1 MSNNPANGEPRLH
14 SSGGFTSKK
23 IVLLAGGI
31 AFFLMLVV
39 VLTLSSKG
47 QASAS
52 PQEQGFANSPSPIT
66 TTPTA
71 PPESVLAPSTVARNE
86 ERFTPPPPPVTN
98 PQYLM
103 PTPQT
108 PTLEQQRAQAREQQ
122 LADFRQQQLMAAM
135 RANTQVPINTQVVKE
150 MEQTTSEI
158 ADLQRKLIDHAA
170 ASMSGQLDASLGFQQ
185 MSHQDQNLQFAST
198 NRPVGYL
205 QYDVQNPIAVAN
217 ELRAGT
223 MIPAVLMTGIN
234 SDLPNSI
241 VATVSRNIF
250 DSVTGKNVLI
260 PQGSKLFGTYSSR
273 IVFGQSRVLIA
284 WDRLNLPNGQTL
296 HLDSMAGVDTAGYS
310 GFADQVDRKTWQ
322 IFGNALMLGMISGLA
337 QVGVNE
343 TGSET
348 ADAVADGVTQQ
359 FAQAGA
365 SLLEKNLDVQPTIT
379 VRTGYRFNVLVNK
392 DVILPT
398 WGTAL

>member
-1 MSNNPANGEPRLH
+1 M
-14 SSGGFTSKK
+14 
-23 IVLLAGGI
+23 
-31 AFFLMLVV
+31 
-39 VLTLSSKG
+39 
-47 QASAS
+47 
-52 PQEQGFANSPSPIT
+52 
-66 TTPTA
+66 
-71 PPESVLAPSTVARNE
+71 ARNE